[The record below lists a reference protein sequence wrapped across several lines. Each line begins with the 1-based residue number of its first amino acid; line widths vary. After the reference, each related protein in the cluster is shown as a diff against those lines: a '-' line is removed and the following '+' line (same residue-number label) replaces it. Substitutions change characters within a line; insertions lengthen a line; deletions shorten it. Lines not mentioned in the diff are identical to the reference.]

1 MIYPAQSRTR
11 YCTPIRT
18 RRAVAWLFLAK
29 GVKGLNTCETL
40 KATRKYV
47 TTLLGE
53 YAELQQKIE
62 LLKYELQCST
72 ISGDELIEAMVL
84 RPLAPSGIAVNS
96 SAVSD
101 PTARVATEYERV
113 LLGMS
118 EEAKASVEH
127 DLRIL
132 QATVDRLDFYV
143 QLLPPEQAEVIR
155 GYYMENKSWPVL
167 EQELGKSTRTL
178 TDHRDKGV
186 DALARM
192 FQYIGSKAARAK

>member
-1 MIYPAQSRTR
+1 M
-11 YCTPIRT
+11 
-18 RRAVAWLFLAK
+18 
-29 GVKGLNTCETL
+29 NTCETL

>member
-1 MIYPAQSRTR
+1 MMT
-11 YCTPIRT
+11 
-18 RRAVAWLFLAK
+18 K
-29 GVKGLNTCETL
+29 ELNTNETF
-40 KATRKYV
+40 KETRKYV
-47 TTLLGE
+47 TTLLGK

-62 LLKYELQCST
+62 LLKYELRCST

-84 RPLAPSGIAVNS
+84 RPLAPSGIAVSGN
-96 SAVSD
+96 AVSD

-118 EEAKASVEH
+118 EDAKASVER
-127 DLRIL
+127 DLSIL

-143 QLLPPEQAEVIR
+143 QLLLPEQAEVIR

-186 DALARM
+186 DALTKM
-192 FQYIGSKAARAK
+192 FQYIGSKASRAKRPLHSKKEASAV